1 MDDMLFPWYLAG
13 VRLVKT
19 PGAAGSAFPLASRR
33 SALGENTKRGG
44 KNPVKIAAHF
54 NL

>member
-1 MDDMLFPWYLAG
+1 

-19 PGAAGSAFPLASRR
+19 PSAAGSVAGSAFPLVTRR

-44 KNPVKIAAHF
+44 NDELTL
-54 NL
+54 NDEMTQ